1 MPDEQD
7 DLRSEARLRD
17 FSWIHGSVGVEDR
30 AKRFGHLPALVMF
43 VGKRGVKQ
51 RYARALER
59 ALFDH
64 GKHAYFIDGTNVLM
78 GVDHDL
84 TVDATQAELVRR
96 FGEVAH
102 LLLTS
107 GAILVSTTNAIG
119 LADHS
124 SVQALIGTTP
134 SLAVEIDPTGRSTA
148 PCDLRIAGT
157 ESDQE
162 VVRQGHRAAAAE
174 AGHGVAAGW
183 AADPGSWTLD
193 PRP

>member
-1 MPDEQD
+1 
-7 DLRSEARLRD
+7 
-17 FSWIHGSVGVEDR
+17 IHGSVGIEDR

-43 VGKRGVKQ
+43 VGKRGVGKD

-124 SVQALIGTTP
+124 SVQALIGATP
-134 SLAVEIDPTGRSTA
+134 SLAIEVDPTGRSTA
-148 PCDLRIAGT
+148 PCDLRISGSETDA
-157 ESDQE
+157 E
-162 VVRQGHRAAAAE
+162 VVTKVIALLRQKQVMG
-174 AGHGVAAGW
+174 
-183 AADPGSWTLD
+183 
-193 PRP
+193 